1 MSNSERKAKMS
12 KTELISNQKEENLIS
27 TAGEESSWSGSGR
40 QVIQVELDSSIR
52 DEVQKFY
59 ADRAQNSDSCCGDAS
74 QNLLYESELLTELPG
89 DVAGFSLGCGDPIT
103 LAELQPGEVV
113 LDLGSGG
120 GLDCF
125 LAARQVGE
133 DGYVIGL
140 DMTPEMLERAT
151 GAARR
156 MGFNNVDFRKGF
168 LEDMPVE
175 ADTVDVIVSNCVIN
189 LSPDKPKV
197 FAEMFRTL
205 KPGGRVS
212 VSDIVTTGELPEK
225 VRNDMVAWGSCIAGA
240 LQVDE
245 YIQGLE
251 DEGFEKVMVTAKTG
265 EGELLDDIPQ
275 IGLFSASITAQKPL
289 SAGST

>member
-1 MSNSERKAKMS
+1 MS
-12 KTELISNQKEENLIS
+12 KTESINNPAKENLIS
-27 TAGEESSWSGSGR
+27 VSAGESTCCGSAS
-40 QVIQVELDSSIR
+40 QVIQVQQGDSIR
-52 DEVQKFY
+52 EEVQKFY
-59 ADRAQNSDSCCGDAS
+59 ANRAQNSDSCCGDAS
-74 QNLLYESELLTELPG
+74 QNLLYESELLTELPE

-125 LAARQVGE
+125 LSARQVGE

-140 DMTPEMLERAT
+140 DMTPEMLDRAT
-151 GAARR
+151 GAAQR
-156 MGFNNVDFRKGF
+156 MGFENVEFRQGF

-189 LSPDKPKV
+189 LSPDKPQV

-205 KPGGRVS
+205 KPAGRVS
-212 VSDIVTTGELPEK
+212 VSDIVTRGELPEE
-225 VRNDMVAWGSCIAGA
+225 VRNDMLAWGACIAGA
-240 LQVDE
+240 LDMDE

-251 DEGFEKVMVTAKTG
+251 QVGFEEVKLVAKTG
-265 EGELLDDIPQ
+265 DGELLAGIPE
-275 IGLFSASITAQKPL
+275 IALFSASITARKP
-289 SAGST
+289 APPEST

>member
-1 MSNSERKAKMS
+1 MS
-12 KTELISNQKEENLIS
+12 KTQVISNQKEEILDKV
-27 TAGEESSWSGSGR
+27 TAGESACCGSAS
-40 QVIQVELDSSIR
+40 QVIQVQQGDSIR
-52 DEVQKFY
+52 KEVQKFY
-59 ADRAQNSDSCCGDAS
+59 AGRAQNSDSCCGDAS
-74 QNLLYESELLTELPG
+74 QNLLYESELLTDLPD

-125 LAARQVGE
+125 LAAKQVGE
-133 DGYVIGL
+133 DGYIIGL
-140 DMTPEMLERAT
+140 DMTPEMLARAT
-151 GAARR
+151 AAAQRL
-156 MGFNNVDFRKGF
+156 GIDNVEFRKGY

-175 ADTVDVIVSNCVIN
+175 SDRVDVIVSNCVIN
-189 LSPDKPKV
+189 LSPDKPQV

-225 VRNDMVAWGSCIAGA
+225 IRKDMLAWGACIAGA

-251 DEGFEKVMVTAKTG
+251 DAGFKSIMVTAKTG
-265 EGELLDDIPQ
+265 DGELLDNIPE
-275 IGLFSASITAQKPL
+275 IGLFSASITALKPIDPE
-289 SAGST
+289 SS

>member
-1 MSNSERKAKMS
+1 MS
-12 KTELISNQKEENLIS
+12 KTELISNQKEENLIRES
-27 TAGEESSWSGSGR
+27 PGESSCCGSAS
-40 QVIQVELDSSIR
+40 QVIQVQQGGSIR
-52 DEVQKFY
+52 DEVQKYY
-59 ADRAQNSDSCCGDAS
+59 ANRANNSNSCCGDAS
-74 QNLLYESELLTELPG
+74 QIMFYESELLTNLPD
-89 DVAGFSLGCGDPIT
+89 DVSGFSLGCGDPIT

-140 DMTPEMLERAT
+140 DMTPEMLDRAT
-151 GAARR
+151 RAAQR
-156 MGFNNVDFRKGF
+156 MGIENVEFRQGF
-168 LEDMPVE
+168 LEEMPVE
-175 ADTVDVIVSNCVIN
+175 ADKVDVIVSNCVIN

-212 VSDIVTTGELPEK
+212 VSDIVTTGELPEN
-225 VRNDMVAWGSCIAGA
+225 VRKDMVAWGACIAGA

-251 DEGFEKVMVTAKTG
+251 DVGFEDVTVIAKTG
-265 EGELLDDIPQ
+265 EGELLDNIPE
-275 IGLFSASITAQKPL
+275 IGLFSASITARKPI
-289 SAGST
+289 SPEAT

>member
-1 MSNSERKAKMS
+1 MS
-12 KTELISNQKEENLIS
+12 KTELKNNQKEENLIRE
-27 TAGEESSWSGSGR
+27 TPGESSCCGSASEI
-40 QVIQVELDSSIR
+40 IQVQQGDSIR
-52 DEVQKFY
+52 VEVQKFY
-59 ADRAQNSDSCCGDAS
+59 ASRAQNSASCCGVAS
-74 QNLLYESELLTELPG
+74 QNLHYETDLLTELPD

-151 GAARR
+151 GAAQR
-156 MGFNNVDFRKGF
+156 MGFENVEFRQGF
-168 LEDMPVE
+168 LEEMPVE
-175 ADTVDVIVSNCVIN
+175 PDTVDVIVSNCVIN

-212 VSDIVTTGELPEK
+212 VSDIVTRGELPEE
-225 VRNDMVAWGSCIAGA
+225 VRNDMLAWGACIAGA
-240 LQVDE
+240 LDMDE
-245 YIQGLE
+245 YIMGLE
-251 DEGFEKVMVTAKTG
+251 QVGFEDVKVVAKTG
-265 EGELLDDIPQ
+265 DGELLAGIPENA
-275 IGLFSASITAQKPL
+275 LFSASITARKPTPPD
-289 SAGST
+289 SI

>member
-1 MSNSERKAKMS
+1 MKNSERKGKMS
-12 KTELISNQKEENLIS
+12 KTESMNNPVKENIISVSGGES
-27 TAGEESSWSGSGR
+27 TCCGSAN
-40 QVIQVELDSSIR
+40 QVIQVQQGSSIR
-52 DEVQKFY
+52 EEVQKFY
-59 ADRAQNSDSCCGDAS
+59 ANRAQNSDSCCGDAS
-74 QNLLYESELLTELPG
+74 QNLLYESELLTELPD

-125 LAARQVGE
+125 LSARQVGE

-151 GAARR
+151 GAAQR
-156 MGFNNVDFRKGF
+156 MGFENVEFRQGF

-189 LSPDKPKV
+189 LSPDKPQV

-205 KPGGRVS
+205 KPAGRVS
-212 VSDIVTTGELPEK
+212 VSDIVTRGELPEE
-225 VRNDMVAWGSCIAGA
+225 VRNDMLAWGACIAGA
-240 LQVDE
+240 LDMDE

-251 DEGFEKVMVTAKTG
+251 QVGFEDVKVVAKTG
-265 EGELLDDIPQ
+265 DGELLAGIPENA
-275 IGLFSASITAQKPL
+275 LFSASITARKP
-289 SAGST
+289 AHPDST

>member
-1 MSNSERKAKMS
+1 MS
-12 KTELISNQKEENLIS
+12 KTELISNQKEENLIRES
-27 TAGEESSWSGSGR
+27 PGESSCCGSAS
-40 QVIQVELDSSIR
+40 QVIQVQQGGSIR
-52 DEVQKFY
+52 DEVQKYY
-59 ADRAQNSDSCCGDAS
+59 ANRANNSNSCCSDAS
-74 QNLLYESELLTELPG
+74 QIMFYESELLTNLPD
-89 DVAGFSLGCGDPIT
+89 DVSGFSLGCGDPIT

-140 DMTPEMLERAT
+140 DMTPEMLDRAT
-151 GAARR
+151 RAAQR
-156 MGFNNVDFRKGF
+156 MGIENVEFRQGF
-168 LEDMPVE
+168 LEEMPVE
-175 ADTVDVIVSNCVIN
+175 ADKVDVIVSNCVIN

-212 VSDIVTTGELPEK
+212 VSDIVTTGELPEN
-225 VRNDMVAWGSCIAGA
+225 VRKDMVAWGACIAGA

-251 DEGFEKVMVTAKTG
+251 DVGFEEVMVTAKTG
-265 EGELLDDIPQ
+265 EGELLDNIPE
-275 IGLFSASITAQKPL
+275 IGLFSASITARKPI
-289 SAGST
+289 SPEAT

>member
-1 MSNSERKAKMS
+1 MS
-12 KTELISNQKEENLIS
+12 KTELISNQKEENLIRE
-27 TAGEESSWSGSGR
+27 TIGESSCCGSAS
-40 QVIQVELDSSIR
+40 QVIQVQQAGSIR
-52 DEVQKFY
+52 DEVQKYY
-59 ADRAQNSDSCCGDAS
+59 ANRAQNSDSCCGDAS
-74 QNLLYESELLTELPG
+74 QNLLYESELLTDLPD
-89 DVAGFSLGCGDPIT
+89 DVAEFSLGCGDPIT
-103 LAELQPGEVV
+103 LAELQSGEVV

-140 DMTPEMLERAT
+140 DMTQEMLERAT
-151 GAARR
+151 GAAQR
-156 MGFNNVDFRKGF
+156 MGFENVEFRQGF
-168 LEDMPVE
+168 LEEMPVE

-212 VSDIVTTGELPEK
+212 VSDIVTTGELPEN
-225 VRNDMVAWGSCIAGA
+225 VRKDMVAWGACIAGA

-251 DEGFEKVMVTAKTG
+251 DVGFEDVTVTAKTG

-275 IGLFSASITAQKPL
+275 IGLFSASITGRKPV
-289 SAGST
+289 SPEAR

>member
-1 MSNSERKAKMS
+1 MS
-12 KTELISNQKEENLIS
+12 KTELISNQKEENLIRE
-27 TAGEESSWSGSGR
+27 TPGESSCCGSASEI
-40 QVIQVELDSSIR
+40 IQVLQDGSIR

-59 ADRAQNSDSCCGDAS
+59 ANRAQNSDSCCGDAS
-74 QNLLYESELLTELPG
+74 QNLLYESELLTELPD

-125 LAARQVGE
+125 LSARQVGE

-140 DMTPEMLERAT
+140 DMTPEMLDRAT
-151 GAARR
+151 GAAQR
-156 MGFNNVDFRKGF
+156 MGFENVEFRQGF

-189 LSPDKPKV
+189 LSPDKPQV
-197 FAEMFRTL
+197 FAEMFRIL
-205 KPGGRVS
+205 KQAGRVS
-212 VSDIVTTGELPEK
+212 VSDIVTRGELPEE
-225 VRNDMVAWGSCIAGA
+225 VRNDMLAWGACIAGA
-240 LQVDE
+240 LDMDE

-251 DEGFEKVMVTAKTG
+251 QVGFEEVKLVAKTG
-265 EGELLDDIPQ
+265 DGELLAGIPENA
-275 IGLFSASITAQKPL
+275 LFSASITARKP
-289 SAGST
+289 APPEST